1 MTGNLK
7 ESRKFIY
14 YSLGMYALY
23 SALLHFLGFYDIGL
37 LSDDYL
43 NIYDALNSTF
53 YQKLTG
59 ALPFTNA
66 FHIRPVYYLSL
77 EKSVNISAWL
87 GFSPDNFL
95 WFRIQNLVLLI
106 FIAFT
111 AGLTVFYLTKRAS
124 VSLVCSAAIILYP
137 NNINNICWMAA
148 RVDLICCFFYVVSV
162 LLFLLYSDSGKKM
175 FFYISIFTFLIAL
188 FTKELAIT
196 FPAVIFLIG
205 YFRKGKP
212 GIKHTLPL
220 VISFAVILISYFIFR
235 ILVLGNNMTEIA
247 TLYQAFPL
255 SNAPGVFA
263 RALIALSIP
272 MDFVTLNF
280 QLRNDNKLIL
290 LYLLVLYGS
299 GFYLIWTAVRTD
311 IYRILGQLAA
321 FFFVLITPYA
331 VVGYIRPQM
340 ILLPFVIISIYVM
353 FIYSEQR
360 RLSLRLNRKVLRAS
374 FIIASLFWCL
384 WSTGTVTDWNTSYN
398 KAVVNV
404 NQLLETE
411 HNPQKR
417 IIIIGN
423 PGRFKQT
430 LMFDKMTG
438 AYNFWKNRQFI
449 INDTINDVI
458 QSAAFQ
464 ESSIGAG
471 FEITNISS
479 TEFVIKCIAPKQ
491 FFYIEGYNSERIRTG
506 FRNKD
511 ISVEFTEFNTV
522 DKPIKLN
529 LVILSSDIECFVAGE
544 LGFRKIY

>member
-1 MTGNLK
+1 
-7 ESRKFIY
+7 
-14 YSLGMYALY
+14 MYALY
-23 SALLHFLGFYDIGL
+23 AALMHFLGFYSIGL
-37 LSDDYL
+37 VSDDYL

-77 EKSVNISAWL
+77 EKSINISSWL
-87 GFSPDNFL
+87 GFSADNFL

-111 AGLTVFYLTKRAS
+111 SGLTVFYLTKRAS
-124 VSLVCSAAIILYP
+124 VSLVGSAAILLYP

-148 RVDLICCFFYVVSV
+148 RVDLICCFFYIISV
-162 LLFLLYSDSGKKM
+162 LLFLLYSDSGKKL
-175 FFYISIFTFLIAL
+175 FFYISLFTFLIAL

-196 FPAVIFLIG
+196 FPAVIFLIE

-212 GIKHTLPL
+212 GIKKTLPL
-220 VISFAVILISYFIFR
+220 VISFAVMLILYFVFR
-235 ILVLGNNMTEIA
+235 IIILGNNMTEIA
-247 TLYQAFPL
+247 TLYQTFPL

-263 RALIALSIP
+263 RALIALSVP
-272 MDFVTLNF
+272 MDFITLNF
-280 QLRNDNKLIL
+280 QLRNGNKLIL

-299 GFYLIWTAVRTD
+299 GFYLLWSAVRTD
-311 IYRILGQLAA
+311 IYKILGQLSS

-331 VVGYIRPQM
+331 IVGYIRPQM
-340 ILLPFVIISIYVM
+340 ILLPFAVLCIFVM
-353 FIYSEQR
+353 YIYSQQR
-360 RLSLRLNRKVLRAS
+360 RLSLKLNRKVLRVS
-374 FIIASLFWCL
+374 FTIAVLFWCL
-384 WSTGTVTDWNTSYN
+384 WSGGTVLDWNTSYS
-398 KAVVNV
+398 KALVNV
-404 NQLLETE
+404 NNLISTE

-417 IIIIGN
+417 MVIIGN
-423 PGRFKQT
+423 PGRYKQT

-438 AYNFWKNRQFI
+438 AYNFWKNRQYI

-464 ESSIGAG
+464 ESSIGAE
-471 FEITNISS
+471 FEVKNISS
-479 TEFVIKCIAPKQ
+479 TEFEIRCSAPKQ

-529 LVILSSDIECFVAGE
+529 LAILSSDIECFVAGN